1 LVKLRSIIIV
11 NALLILL
18 FVVTNYVI
26 WDAVDIHPI
35 LGNAVMNP
43 INVIVSMWGTIV
55 DGNIERIDGM
65 SILPN
70 LPFWLFFISTAVNI
84 YFITKLIKESK
95 INKQ

>member
-35 LGNAVMNP
+35 LVNAVMNP